1 VAKLAGRGVYSND
14 QMEEWIERAL
24 DFGVSSIDV
33 WYFIGMPE
41 QDEASVKGTVDYC
54 EHLLRRFKGRRVT
67 PLLCPMIPFLD
78 PASTFFEYPDKHGYR
93 VFYRTVEEH
102 RQGMHRAALVNRVN
116 YETKWLSRHDLVR
129 VGYRAVQDLTRL
141 KGEYG
146 FLPRSV
152 VRNISTKIDDALD
165 FGEAVLAADNIVDAS
180 DRARELRGL
189 GSEIRRRNHETFF
202 SGVANQAY
210 PINRDIGGRWFD
222 ETLHGS
228 DTFENMAPPAVP
240 Q

>member
-1 VAKLAGRGVYSND
+1 V
-14 QMEEWIERAL
+14 E
-24 DFGVSSIDV
+24 
-33 WYFIGMPE
+33 
-41 QDEASVKGTVDYC
+41 YC
-54 EHLLRRFKGRRVT
+54 EHLLQRFKGRRVT

-78 PASTFFEYPDKHGYR
+78 PASTFFEYPDEHGYR

-102 RQGMHRAALVNRVN
+102 RQGMHRAALVNRIN
-116 YETKWLSRHDLVR
+116 YETQWLSRHDLVR
-129 VGYRAVQDLTRL
+129 VGYRAVQDLARL

-152 VRNISTKIDDALD
+152 VRTVSAKIDDALD
-165 FGEAVLAADNIVDAS
+165 FGEAVLAADNIAVAS
-180 DRARELRGL
+180 DRARALRAL
-189 GSEIRRRNHETFF
+189 GSEIRRRNDETFF

-228 DTFENMAPPAVP
+228 DTFENLAPPAGAPV
-240 Q
+240 